1 MMKLDWAA
9 AFSAPCD
16 DLVVVVLPEQFAAV
30 LVQPAV
36 HIQSPCWWK
45 LNIPKL
51 SSTQTT
57 LLNAWLLL
65 PLVLFW
71 CSQECFSAGYA
82 SFNME
87 QVQYSTTA
95 GGVYPDMANKY
106 DPKQMDRFSTQEQA
120 KVRQA
125 AGR

>member
-1 MMKLDWAA
+1 MQIA
-9 AFSAPCD
+9 
-16 DLVVVVLPEQFAAV
+16 
-30 LVQPAV
+30 
-36 HIQSPCWWK
+36 
-45 LNIPKL
+45 
-51 SSTQTT
+51 
-57 LLNAWLLL
+57 AWLLFFCCC
-65 PLVLFW
+65 V
-71 CSQECFSAGYA
+71 QECFSAGYA

-125 AGR
+125 P